1 MPSTPA
7 SFHSSDCSGGAANIE
22 NRRTVSA
29 PKRPT
34 ITWGSTPLFLDLDI
48 FSMPPICTRPPSTL
62 LCAPMILPRS
72 SRSIST
78 SAGLI
83 QSFAPLS
90 CSR

>member
-29 PKRPT
+29 PNLST
-34 ITWGSTPLFLDLDI
+34 MLCGSTPLFFDLDI
-48 FSMPPICTRPPSTL
+48 FSMPPICTGWPSAFSL
-62 LCAPMILPRS
+62 APITRALS

-83 QSFAPLS
+83 QSFEPSSLS
-90 CSR
+90 R

>member
-29 PKRPT
+29 PNLST
-34 ITWGSTPLFLDLDI
+34 ICCGSTPLFLDFDI
-48 FSMPPICTRPPSTL
+48 FSMPPITTGWPSAISI
-62 LCAPMILPRS
+62 APTMRPRS

-83 QSFAPLS
+83 QCFEPSAW
-90 CSR
+90 SR

>member
-29 PKRPT
+29 PYLST
-34 ITWGSTPLFLDLDI
+34 IACGSTPLFFDLDI
-48 FSMPPICTRPPSTL
+48 FSVPPTSTGWPSAARV
-62 LCAPMILPRS
+62 APVMRPRS
-72 SRSIST
+72 SRWTST

-83 QSFAPLS
+83 QSFEPSAFW
-90 CSR
+90 R